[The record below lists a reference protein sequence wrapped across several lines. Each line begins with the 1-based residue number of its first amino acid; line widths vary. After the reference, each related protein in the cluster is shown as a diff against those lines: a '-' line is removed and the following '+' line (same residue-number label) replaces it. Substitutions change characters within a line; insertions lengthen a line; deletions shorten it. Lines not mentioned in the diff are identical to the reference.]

1 MTATATATNPVSGDP
16 SDRAESIRKRIR
28 NAWMLRSFMLAKLP
42 LGLIAGLKVTELDEE
57 RCEVFVP
64 YGWRTT
70 NPFRSMYF
78 AAQSMA
84 AEMSTGALGLTAVRS
99 APVPV
104 SVLIVGMEAEFC
116 KKANQHVR
124 FRCADGA
131 VLADAVQR
139 AVDTGESVTAEATS
153 VGTMPDG
160 TVVSRF
166 RFTWSFRRKSQ

>member
-1 MTATATATNPVSGDP
+1 MTATATATEEVPGAP
-16 SDRAESIRKRIR
+16 AGKAESIRKRIR
-28 NAWMLRSFMLAKLP
+28 SAWMLRGFMLAKLP
-42 LGLIAGLKVTELDEE
+42 LGLMAGLRVTELDEE
-57 RCEVFVP
+57 RCEVHVP
-64 YGWRTT
+64 FGWRTT

-116 KKANQHVR
+116 KKATQDVR
-124 FRCADGA
+124 FRCADGTA
-131 VLADAVQR
+131 LADAVRQ
-139 AVDTGESVTAEATS
+139 AVESGESVTAEATS